1 MLKALRLYPLLYW
14 MIYLNER
21 RIHPYRSILPDCC
34 KTYKYESEKQI
45 EKKIFPVCVPVDDDR
60 ACYFRMRWKRYEK
73 S

>member
-1 MLKALRLYPLLYW
+1 MSAGYTFTDLFYLTAIKL
-14 MIYLNER
+14 IYIKR
-21 RIHPYRSILPDCC
+21 
-34 KTYKYESEKQI
+34 EKQI